1 MKRVMLQS
9 VAVSLLPLLCF
20 ALSCNN
26 KNGGGAKG
34 KPVKVTLAQNP
45 VPHSALPII
54 AKKKGFF
61 AEEGLDVTVQEF
73 TTGKLC
79 FDAMLGGGADFST
92 VAETPIMY
100 AGFSKQPVYVVAT
113 IESSPLSVKVLARR
127 DRGVTKPSDLR
138 GKMVGTFKGGSAE
151 YFLAQFL
158 KKHGMS
164 LKDVKVTY
172 MRPPELVTA
181 VIRGDLAAIAMWEPN
196 IYNAQKAI
204 GEQAIVF
211 TGEDLY
217 TETFHI
223 SVMREYAEKN
233 GAVVEKFL
241 RALAKAETFLKS
253 HEAEAKQVLLDSISI
268 KRDVLDHIWPNFRFD
283 LVLEQDILDLIV
295 KEAQF
300 AVESGAVP
308 AGSKTPDYRGMF
320 EPCFLARIDATKV
333 RLAAPGTE

>member
-1 MKRVMLQS
+1 MRRVTLQS
-9 VAVSLLPLLCF
+9 VAVGLLALLCF
-20 ALSCNN
+20 AFGCNN
-26 KNGGGAKG
+26 KNGGGPKG

-54 AKKKGFF
+54 AKKKGYF
-61 AEEGLDVTVQEF
+61 AEEGLDVTVKEF

-113 IESSPLSVKVLARR
+113 IESSPLSVKVLARK

-164 LKDVKVTY
+164 LKDVKATY

-196 IYNAQKAI
+196 IYNAQKTI

-211 TGEDLY
+211 TGEDIY
-217 TETFHI
+217 TETFHV
-223 SVMREYAEKN
+223 SVMREYAERN
-233 GAVVEKFL
+233 GPVVEKFL
-241 RALAKAETFLKS
+241 RALAKAETFVGS
-253 HEAEAKQVLLDSISI
+253 HEAEAKQILTNSISV
-268 KRDVLDHIWPNFRFD
+268 KREVLDHIWPNFSFD
-283 LVLEQDILDLIV
+283 LALRQEILDLIR
-295 KEAQF
+295 KEAEF
-300 AVESGAVP
+300 AVESGARP
-308 AGSKTPDYRGMF
+308 AGSAIPDYRKMF
-320 EPCFLARIDATKV
+320 EPRFLKAIRPQSVDI
-333 RLAAPGTE
+333 E